1 MRLPACACWKTVVFI
16 LFAFIPVSIFAQH
29 VSIRSAPAWVT
40 PHRPDVGAKPN
51 AKDAAGSYYLLI
63 DKQSHVEK
71 QTDFF
76 HYAYKLIT
84 SEGVQEMSDIS
95 VAFDPSFQKLTF
107 HQCIVHRDGKTIGKL
122 SAGNIRTIQREE
134 SMDRYLY
141 DGSLSAVINLQD
153 VRAGDIIEYAYS
165 IEGYNPVY
173 EGHYTNIVY
182 FDFTVPYEQF
192 KERIIFPAG
201 KKIYVKYFNDEV
213 KPEVRTVGTST
224 EYQWSL
230 HRVNAAVSESNEPSW
245 YEGYRFAQVTDF
257 KDWTE
262 VAAWATKQFEVTER
276 EQKQL
281 QSKTDELFKGLDKP
295 ALILKAI
302 RFVQD
307 EVRYLGFESGLN
319 SHKPHAPL
327 NVFEQRFGDCKDK
340 SLLLTTILNIY
351 GVEAYPM
358 LVSTTL
364 RDYTSERLP
373 SHTIFNHCV
382 TQIVY
387 EGKTIF
393 IDPTISNQGGSLQNY
408 YFPTYG
414 QGLVVN
420 KDSKALLTLPGP
432 GIASISEEQTFD
444 ISQLGGE
451 AIFSVR
457 TVYKGVE
464 ADIQRSDFA
473 SRSINQ
479 IQKDYIAFY
488 TNLYADIMVMDTV
501 HMEDNR
507 EENIITIHE
516 KYKVPGLWTTKEGE
530 SEKLKAEFYPLT
542 LETHFSISKSQS
554 RNAPYKL
561 SFPLSYEH
569 NIRINLP
576 ESWNITPDNRS
587 IETSYYNYDY
597 RVSYDAKEQ
606 AVILQTKYN
615 TKSDHIPVSAMA
627 AFIDDHVIMMKNLS
641 YNLFYNKNAGASGA
655 NWVVVFISLFALY
668 LSVRIALRLYQYY
681 DPEPELT
688 NTKDE
693 PIGGWL
699 ILLAIGLIITP
710 LRITYTLM
718 SVTDFYNHKTWLAFW
733 DKGQYGLIF
742 NMCVGQVHKIISV
755 TFSLLLILLFFERR
769 SSFPKLIV
777 IFFGLNVAVAVVDCF
792 IELMHL
798 GSRKEQQVN
807 AFVGLLGSLVIG
819 CIWML
824 YINASTRVRATFVK
838 RSDSHNKSR
847 EINVP
852 VDADSQ
858 QV

>member
-107 HQCIVHRDGKTIGKL
+107 HQCIIHRDGKTIGKL

-153 VRAGDIIEYAYS
+153 VRVGDIIEYAYS

-364 RDYTSERLP
+364 RDHTSERLP

-382 TQIVY
+382 AQIVY
-387 EGKTIF
+387 DGKSIF
-393 IDPTISNQGGSLQNY
+393 IDPTINNQGGSLDNY

-414 QGLVVN
+414 QGLVVSA
-420 KDSKALLTLPGP
+420 KSTDLRTLPDP
-432 GIASISEEQTFD
+432 VKSSINEEHTID
-444 ISQLGGE
+444 VAEIDGE
-451 AIFSVR
+451 AIL
-457 TVYKGVE
+457 TVQTIYKGVE

-473 SRSINQ
+473 SRSVDQ
-479 IQKDYIAFY
+479 IQKDYITFY
-488 TNLYADIMVMDTV
+488 TNLYPNIAVIDTV
-501 HMEDNR
+501 RMEDNR
-507 EENIITIHE
+507 ETNTVTIHE
-516 KYKVPGLWTTKEGE
+516 KYKVPGIWTTRDGDED
-530 SEKLKAEFYPLT
+530 KLYAEFYPLT
-542 LETHFSISKSQS
+542 LENYFNVPKLQTRKV
-554 RNAPYKL
+554 PYRL
-561 SFPLSYEH
+561 AFPLSYEH
-569 NIRINLP
+569 TIRVNLP
-576 ESWNITPDNRS
+576 EAWTITPDNKN
-587 IETSYYNYDY
+587 IESPYYKYDY
-597 RVSYDAKEQ
+597 YVSYNENDHTL
-606 AVILQTKYN
+606 ILQTLYN
-615 TKSDHIPVSAMA
+615 TKSDHIPASAMTS
-627 AFIDDHVIMMKNLS
+627 FVEDHGVMMKNLS
-641 YNLFYNKNAGASGA
+641 YNLSYDKSLANASGISWFA
-655 NWVVVFISLFALY
+655 VVVSLVAFVIAAWF
-668 LSVRIALRLYQYY
+668 ALRLYNYY

-688 NTKDE
+688 RINGQ

-699 ILLAIGLIITP
+699 VLIAIGLIITP
-710 LRITYTLM
+710 FRIIYELFFATSFYDEITWVSGWRQENYTL
-718 SVTDFYNHKTWLAFW
+718 VGLTIFELVYNITIVVFA
-733 DKGQYGLIF
+733 
-742 NMCVGQVHKIISV
+742 V
-755 TFSLLLILLFFERR
+755 LLIVLFFERR
-769 SSFPKLIV
+769 SSLPKLI
-777 IFFGLNVAVAVVDCF
+777 IIYFWLNVA
-792 IELMHL
+792 I
-798 GSRKEQQVN
+798 S
-807 AFVGLLGSLVIG
+807 VIDTLIG
-819 CIWML
+819 WKYFSDITQRNEMFKTVFRNLIAAAIWIP
-824 YINASTRVRATFVK
+824 YFNTSTRVRETFVE
-838 RSDSHNKSR
+838 RSGTSDDSSEIISSDS
-847 EINVP
+847 
-852 VDADSQ
+852 DTQ
-858 QV
+858 QM